1 MRKLRILVTVM
12 VAVLALTISVSAM
25 GPLPIPTSPRVPAGY
40 GGFVLGGGGD
50 GGSGYVET
58 STLLI
63 TPYSGIASAPLDV
76 QVLLRNAK
84 FDLDNYT
91 LDELVTDFALVWKK
105 ASGGAPVENA
115 SIAELFDVTV
125 IGPRDGIFNGKSPLT
140 FTANV
145 PGLSASDKVLVIHKT
160 NGAWVVE
167 NNVTVGDGKVTITV
181 ASLSCFAVI
190 VDNGAAPA
198 TASTPIVVADDEP
211 ADTEAPIV
219 AVDPAPAEAPVDV
232 VVVAEPVEAPVD
244 EVPAPAPVAADAPTS
259 PQTGVNGVNVAIAAA
274 VVMAAFGSACIV
286 KANRR
291 HDA

>member
-12 VAVLALTISVSAM
+12 VAMLVLTVSVSAI
-25 GPLPIPTSPRVPAGY
+25 GPLPFGVKSPRVPSGY
-40 GGFVLGGGGD
+40 GRIVGGGG
-50 GGSGYVET
+50 GSEYVEE

-63 TPYSGIASAPLDV
+63 TPYSEIASAPLDV

-91 LDELVTDFALVWKK
+91 LEELVTDFAKVWKD
-105 ASGGAPVENA
+105 ATGGAPVENA
-115 SIAELFDVTV
+115 SIAELVDVTV
-125 IGPRDGIFNGKSPLT
+125 IGPRDGIFKGKSSLT
-140 FTANV
+140 FSFSV
-145 PGLSASDKVLVIHKT
+145 PGLSAGDSVLVIHKT
-160 NGAWVVE
+160 NGTWVVE
-167 NNVTVGDGKVTITV
+167 KNVSGGDGKVTLTV

-198 TASTPIVVADDEP
+198 TASAPIVVADDEP
-211 ADTEAPIV
+211 AADETPV
-219 AVDPAPAEAPVDV
+219 VVVDPAPAEEPVVEVVEVAEPEVAPVD
-232 VVVAEPVEAPVD
+232 A
-244 EVPAPAPVAADAPTS
+244 APAAADAPTS

-274 VVMAAFGSACIV
+274 VVMAALGSACIV

>member
-12 VAVLALTISVSAM
+12 VAMLVLTISVSAI
-25 GPLPIPTSPRVPAGY
+25 GPLPFGVKSPRVPIGY
-40 GGFVLGGGGD
+40 GGIVSGFSGGD
-50 GGSGYVET
+50 GSGYVEE

-63 TPYSGIASAPLDV
+63 TPYSEIASAPLDI

-91 LDELVTDFALVWKK
+91 LEELVTDFAKVWKD
-105 ASGGAPVENA
+105 ATGGAPVENA
-115 SIAELFDVTV
+115 AIAELVDVSV
-125 IGPRDGIFNGKSPLT
+125 IGPRDGIFKGKSSLT
-140 FTANV
+140 FSFNV
-145 PGLSASDKVLVIHKT
+145 PGLSASDSVLVIHKT
-160 NGAWVVE
+160 NGTWVVE
-167 NNVTVGDGKVTITV
+167 KNVSVGDGKVTLTV

-198 TASTPIVVADDEP
+198 TASAPVVVADDEP
-211 ADTEAPIV
+211 AAVEAPV
-219 AVDPAPAEAPVDV
+219 VVVDPAPAEEPVVEV
-232 VVVAEPVEAPVD
+232 VEVAEPVVAPVD
-244 EVPAPAPVAADAPTS
+244 AAPAAAEAPTS

-274 VVMAAFGSACIV
+274 VVMAALGSACIV